1 MRLISVAS
9 FIILGD
15 IAFCCCRDYFRMPVA
30 QAEIRSNFKKLWSQ
44 L

>member
-9 FIILGD
+9 FIILVD
-15 IAFCCCRDYFRMPVA
+15 IAFCRCRNYFHMPVA
-30 QAEIRSNFKKLWSQ
+30 QIEIRSNFKKLWSR